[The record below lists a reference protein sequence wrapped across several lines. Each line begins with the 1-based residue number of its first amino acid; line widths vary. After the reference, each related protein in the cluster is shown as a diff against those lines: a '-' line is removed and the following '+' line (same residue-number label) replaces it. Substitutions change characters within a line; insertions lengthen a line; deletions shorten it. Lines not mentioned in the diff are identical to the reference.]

1 MADINQIYQGELL
14 RAAQLQGQTRRAI
27 IEGAAVEVLGQG
39 EKAQQKVVLKL
50 VKVKQ
55 RLPLNKTNALAL
67 SSAWGPMTD
76 NWVGKTIELRPEKVL
91 FSGSMVDSIRLQAVV
106 APPQRPTA
114 AAAPAPAPQAAMPLG
129 DAAEPDEWPDDVDI
143 TDDIPWEE
151 R

>member
-1 MADINQIYQGELL
+1 MADTNQIYQGEFL

-67 SSAWGPMTD
+67 S
-76 NWVGKTIELRPEKVL
+76 E
-91 FSGSMVDSIRLQAVV
+91 RLGA
-106 APPQRPTA
+106 
-114 AAAPAPAPQAAMPLG
+114 
-129 DAAEPDEWPDDVDI
+129 DD
-143 TDDIPWEE
+143 